1 MPVKVRGEEEDS
13 KQRKRRINIEVRW
26 IKERE
31 SQTEKKK
38 VLERRKEGSKGRE
51 MVGLWGGVARCHFKS
66 EFTVRGD
73 GL

>member
-31 SQTEKKK
+31 SQTEKK
-38 VLERRKEGSKGRE
+38 
-51 MVGLWGGVARCHFKS
+51 RC
-66 EFTVRGD
+66 
-73 GL
+73 